1 MRKKKNEE
9 KDFEQ
14 KLSEVEF
21 PECDDGHSK
30 REKEIIDLLKQIVNE
45 YVRTSHVLTNQNEQ
59 VIQLLTKLKERFI
72 LAKKGI
78 VTKVLQ
84 SIKVL

>member
-30 REKEIIDLLKQIVNE
+30 REKETIHLLKQIVN
-45 YVRTSHVLTNQNEQ
+45 QNKQ
-59 VIQLLTKLKERFI
+59 VIQLLTEELTAIKVE
-72 LAKKGI
+72 LAKKMD
-78 VTKVLQ
+78 VK
-84 SIKVL
+84 

>member
-21 PECDDGHSK
+21 PECDDGQSK

-59 VIQLLTKLKERFI
+59 IIQLLTKLKERFI
-72 LAKKGI
+72 
-78 VTKVLQ
+78 
-84 SIKVL
+84 

>member
-21 PECDDGHSK
+21 PECDDAQSK
-30 REKEIIDLLKQIVNE
+30 REKEIIVLLKQIVNE
-45 YVRTSHVLTNQNEQ
+45 YMRTSHVLTNQNEQ

-72 LAKKGI
+72 
-78 VTKVLQ
+78 
-84 SIKVL
+84 

>member
-21 PECDDGHSK
+21 PECDDSHSK
-30 REKEIIDLLKQIVNE
+30 REKETIHLLKQIVN
-45 YVRTSHVLTNQNEQ
+45 QNKQ
-59 VIQLLTKLKERFI
+59 VIQLLIEELTAIKVE
-72 LAKKGI
+72 LAKKMD
-78 VTKVLQ
+78 VK
-84 SIKVL
+84 